1 MHSPLYRQVQE
12 YLRDGIAG
20 GLWPAGGAIPSEKA
34 LAAHFSIARMTARQ
48 AVDGLIHDGLLVRI
62 HGRGTFVTVPRVDR
76 ELSRMHGFS
85 EDMRAQGMEP
95 ASRLLRREVVPAPTE
110 VSEILAL
117 ERREAVILLER
128 VRFADVTPMALE
140 VSYLRYD
147 LCRSVLDADLES
159 GSLYTFLQGIAG
171 MRFRCA
177 AQELRAA
184 LPTPTEA
191 AELGIRRHSPVLLV
205 TQTTFVEGPEG
216 DLPAI
221 FGRTVYR
228 GDRYRFRLAV
238 PR

>member
-1 MHSPLYRQVQE
+1 MNGPLYRRVQDF
-12 YLRDGIAG
+12 LREGIERGA
-20 GLWPAGGAIPSEKA
+20 WPTGGAIPSEKA
-34 LAAHFSIARMTARQ
+34 LAAQFSIARMTARQ
-48 AVDGLIHDGLLVRI
+48 AVDGLIHDGLLVRV
-62 HGRGTFVTVPRVDR
+62 HGRGTFVTIPRVER
-76 ELSRMHGFS
+76 ELTRMHGFS

-95 ASRLLRREVVPAPTE
+95 ASRLLRREVVPAPAE
-110 VSEILAL
+110 VSDALVL

-128 VRFADVTPMALE
+128 VRLADGTPMALE
-140 VSYLRYD
+140 SSYLRYD
-147 LCRSVLDADLES
+147 LCRSILDADLET

-171 MRFRCA
+171 VCFRCA

-184 LPTPTEA
+184 LPTPAEA
-191 AELGIRRHSPVLLV
+191 AELEVRRRFPVLVV
-205 TQTTFVEGPEG
+205 TQTTFVAGPEG